1 MHPDF
6 KKQPKVVEVRFTS
19 IILAHLSLM
28 QEAFSLLSYRRSRL
42 TIVSS

>member
-19 IILAHLSLM
+19 IILVHLSFML
-28 QEAFSLLSYRRSRL
+28 EAFLLVPIEDRD
-42 TIVSS
+42 